1 MPANVIPLAVA
12 EVLMVPPNRFNMAL
26 ASTLTPVP
34 AVAVMVPSVLSTL
47 ISFIDA
53 EEMAIPAV
61 VLVMVP
67 SFLILT
73 VPVPLCVA
81 EIPVAA
87 VISPAERI

>member
-1 MPANVIPLAVA
+1 
-12 EVLMVPPNRFNMAL
+12 MVPPNRFNMAL

-87 VISPAERI
+87 VMPPAERI